1 MIFIKWILLKNGVSI
16 PLYLCRK
23 RNAKMTEFDGYSGQ
37 VGGIKTGWMREREDV
52 LYGLK
57 HLFVSGAAR
66 DSKES

>member
-1 MIFIKWILLKNGVSI
+1 
-16 PLYLCRK
+16 
-23 RNAKMTEFDGYSGQ
+23 MTVFNGYSGQ